1 MLKVRTLVSLSI
13 AFLLFAALA
22 TAAQNDK
29 RHFEIGDWSTPVN
42 GLQGRLSTAVGKDF
56 NGTRMVDV
64 YLELRNVSD
73 VENPI
78 EIYFDEY
85 TSLKSSVTD
94 ADAKP
99 LKLGPTAA
107 SIISPGPFWL
117 SIPSDGSLRF
127 RVSVS
132 GYGIFKDSGTD
143 IPMTS
148 ANWVIA
154 PADKKPYY
162 LSADFTNA
170 PTTDKRRAWAGT
182 LHLPKVHIPR

>member
-1 MLKVRTLVSLSI
+1 MGNIRSLVPLSL
-13 AFLLFAALA
+13 ALLLLSALA
-22 TAAQNDK
+22 TVAQNDK
-29 RHFEIGDWSTPVN
+29 RAFENGDWSAPVS
-42 GLQGRLSTAVGKDF
+42 GLQGRLSAAFGKDF

-73 VENPI
+73 VGNPM

-85 TSLKSSVTD
+85 TSVKSSVVN
-94 ADAKP
+94 AENKP

-117 SIPSDGSLRF
+117 SIPWDGSLRF

-143 IPMTS
+143 IPMS
-148 ANWVIA
+148 SGNWVIA
-154 PADKKPYY
+154 SSDKKPYY
-162 LSADFTNA
+162 LSAEFTNA

-182 LHLPKVHIPR
+182 LHLPKVLIPH

>member
-1 MLKVRTLVSLSI
+1 MRKTNIFAPLSL
-13 AFLLFAALA
+13 ALLLFGGLTI
-22 TAAQNDK
+22 TAQDDN
-29 RHFEIGDWSTPVN
+29 RHLEIGAWSTPVN
-42 GLQGRLSTAVGKDF
+42 GLQGRLSAAFGKDF

-73 VENPI
+73 VGNPM

-85 TSLKSSVTD
+85 TSVKSSVVD
-94 ADAKP
+94 ADAKA

-117 SIPSDGSLRF
+117 SIPSGGNLRF
-127 RVSVS
+127 PVSVS
-132 GYGIFKDSGTD
+132 GYGIFKDSGMD

-148 ANWVIA
+148 GNWVIA
-154 PADKKPYY
+154 PADKKQYY

-170 PTTDKRRAWAGT
+170 PTTDKRRAWTGT
-182 LHLPKVHIPR
+182 LHLPKVQIPR